1 MGFPDDD
8 FPSRPYF
15 SCEADKLRIVDRM
28 RLSQVISGKE
38 EAWLTL
44 AVGEQN
50 VMHSRPVRVVSH
62 RDFDI
67 EIECEKGKLKLDME
81 SESARKVDTTGKE
94 WVYCG
99 GLDEANAGLG
109 WMPVS

>member
-15 SCEADKLRIVDRM
+15 SCEPGSFRIVDRA

-38 EAWLTL
+38 EPWLTL

-50 VMHSRPVRVVSH
+50 VMHSRPVRVLSH
-62 RDFDI
+62 REFDI

-81 SESARKVDTTGKE
+81 SESARKVDTAGKE

-99 GLDEANAGLG
+99 GLDEANSGLG